1 MIRSDDAER
10 AAELLLLRAAAARD
24 VRDDCTA
31 TLICPESNSLPEAPR
46 LILLV
51 FQSKTSKFP
60 IRNCSSPHL

>member
-31 TLICPESNSLPEAPR
+31 TLICPESNSFRKL
-46 LILLV
+46 
-51 FQSKTSKFP
+51 
-60 IRNCSSPHL
+60 HG